1 MISTRLKDACAS
13 LLPCVSRRP
22 RAFLQGLQPWPI
34 QSSADLLQAGRQFHH
49 QHKRQKHN
57 QPRNWPS
64 AQPRSENQRIST
76 NLQLLW
82 PEPSAFG
89 KLPELRSPL
98 ALRSAREIP
107 ILQLLRSPKTMK
119 GHSFTLVGMVGLFI
133 VYSSFPE
140 SLTCSI
146 DVFIPHQKYKKSP
159 KIHHKNHQSPSHS
172 NRDQRSNDQRPS
184 SPSCRCQVRCRLL
197 ASTQVPPAVRRKPR
211 HLL

>member
-13 LLPCVSRRP
+13 VLPCVSRRP

-64 AQPRSENQRIST
+64 AQPRSENPRIST

-119 GHSFTLVGMVGLFI
+119 CHSFTLVGMVGLFI
-133 VYSSFPE
+133 VSIRFPNLRRVR
-140 SLTCSI
+140 STFLYLT
-146 DVFIPHQKYKKSP
+146 
-159 KIHHKNHQSPSHS
+159 KN
-172 NRDQRSNDQRPS
+172 
-184 SPSCRCQVRCRLL
+184 
-197 ASTQVPPAVRRKPR
+197 T
-211 HLL
+211 

>member
-1 MISTRLKDACAS
+1 MRLKDACAS
-13 LLPCVSRRP
+13 VLPCVSRRP

-64 AQPRSENQRIST
+64 AQPRSENPRIST

-107 ILQLLRSPKTMK
+107 ILQLLRSPKTML
-119 GHSFTLVGMVGLFI
+119 GAIASPWLVWL
-133 VYSSFPE
+133 VYSSFPFV
-140 SLTCSI
+140 SRIL
-146 DVFIPHQKYKKSP
+146 DVFDRRFYTSP
-159 KIHHKNHQSPSHS
+159 KILNHLIHLNPS
-172 NRDQRSNDQRPS
+172 
-184 SPSCRCQVRCRLL
+184 
-197 ASTQVPPAVRRKPR
+197 
-211 HLL
+211 